1 MIDHD
6 LWVGASLCLGS
17 CALCQ
22 SSLIYYAWQHY
33 QYKHESTYGLTYM
46 ATLGICSNTSS
57 LLRHS
62 HQLVLLHPQGRK
74 STQLMM
80 STHVSQRV
88 GRTHY
93 QVHWSQ
99 IAAVRAQKIL
109 LPLIVAPGNENH

>member
-6 LWVGASLCLGS
+6 PWGGASLCLGS

-33 QYKHESTYGLTYM
+33 QYKYESTCGLTYM

-74 STQLMM
+74 SAQLMM
-80 STHVSQRV
+80 STRESESRSDSLSSSLVPDSSSESTEDV
-88 GRTHY
+88 L
-93 QVHWSQ
+93 V
-99 IAAVRAQKIL
+99 
-109 LPLIVAPGNENH
+109 PLIVAPGNENH